1 MVSSGYMPSSGI
13 VGSCGSFIS
22 SFLRNLHTVLHSGYI
37 VYILTSSASTR
48 ASFVAQMLKHPPAMQ
63 ETLVRSLDWENPLQ
77 KGMATHSRIL
87 AWGIPMDREA

>member
-1 MVSSGYMPSSGI
+1 MPSSGI

-22 SFLRNLHTVLHSGYI
+22 SFLRNLHTVLHRGCIS
-37 VYILTSSASTR
+37 YILTSSESAR

-63 ETLVRSLDWENPLQ
+63 ETLVRSLDWEDPLE